1 LFENRIPPNLMILI
15 GLPYSLKS
23 WIGDFWLY
31 KAYLPTDIGKNYSY
45 WVQIFTD
52 FVLVLCIL
60 ASTQMAND
68 LNLGM
73 VNNGF
78 VQTSGVQNDKCMMS
92 VNSSIFLGW
101 SFWHILT
108 ILKFN
113 CDGGFSE
120 VRRTTRNKS
129 VPIEHNK
136 ERHRNDIGEINGVL
150 PCYLGASE
158 SIQHHPTSRQKNWI
172 HSHDFSC
179 PSPPTVQ
186 LGFDGRWVSQLRT
199 PKLKLKLNPLMI
211 DSDKAVYIGSMYAIY
226 GNIYHQYTPNVSIY
240 TSTMDP
246 MGYT

>member
-1 LFENRIPPNLMILI
+1 MFENRIPPNLMILI
-15 GLPYSLKS
+15 GLPYSLKN

-129 VPIEHNK
+129 LPIEQQGTTSEWHMKNK
-136 ERHRNDIGEINGVL
+136 WL
-150 PCYLGASE
+150 ATLGLLKASNVE
-158 SIQHHPTSRQKNWI
+158 AKIWT
-172 HSHDFSC
+172 HSHVRHHRRFNWGLM
-179 PSPPTVQ
+179 V
-186 LGFDGRWVSQLRT
+186 DGCHNCVPQNWN
-199 PKLKLKLNPLMI
+199 KIEPLMI
-211 DSDKAVYIGSMYAIY
+211 DSDR
-226 GNIYHQYTPNVSIY
+226 
-240 TSTMDP
+240 
-246 MGYT
+246 

>member
-15 GLPYSLKS
+15 GLPYSLKN

-120 VRRTTRNKS
+120 VRRTNRTT
-129 VPIEHNK
+129 
-136 ERHRNDIGEINGVL
+136 RNDIGMAYEKQMA
-150 PCYLGASE
+150 CYLGASE
-158 SIQHHPTSRQKNWI
+158 SIQRRGKNLNP
-172 HSHDFSC
+172 FSC
-179 PSPPTVQ
+179 PSPPPVQ

-199 PKLKLKLNPLMI
+199 PKLK
-211 DSDKAVYIGSMYAIY
+211 
-226 GNIYHQYTPNVSIY
+226 
-240 TSTMDP
+240 
-246 MGYT
+246 